1 MRVPFFFRNR
11 FLPGPVA
18 LLLFGFSF
26 RVVSESRVPE
36 WFETRAR
43 FIFSPVG
50 YIVPPPLFFR
60 ATVSLA
66 FLIIGTECRCRP
78 SSHFLSSSDPRLTR
92 GHHSTIDRVS
102 SCFLPALHEEKGKG
116 RDSYVLFLKWRHSS
130 NDFHLFEKGLAY
142 VILTAGTTYYYRC
155 CCWQRFISIPWTG
168 GRKNS
173 EIKWFSLE
181 ENHSVHMCVTFVCIH
196 IFNIY
201 LVF

>member
-1 MRVPFFFRNR
+1 LVSHFVLYPRVAFRND
-11 FLPGPVA
+11 
-18 LLLFGFSF
+18 SK
-26 RVVSESRVPE
+26 
-36 WFETRAR
+36 RAR
-43 FIFSPVG
+43 ARVFFIFSPVG
-50 YIVPPPLFFR
+50 YIVPHP
-60 ATVSLA
+60 
-66 FLIIGTECRCRP
+66 P
-78 SSHFLSSSDPRLTR
+78 SSFVQLSLWRFSSSGRNVVVGHLLISFRLAIRDSR
-92 GHHSTIDRVS
+92 GDIIRQSTV
-102 SCFLPALHEEKGKG
+102 FLPVFFLLHQEKGKGGG